1 MKKVHN
7 VYLHRSLG
15 SSEKYTHT
23 HSGQVTL
30 ISILEVRA
38 FDMRFGALD
47 YLRLHFTL

>member
-1 MKKVHN
+1 MKRVHN

-30 ISILEVRA
+30 ISNVEFRP
-38 FDMRFGALD
+38 FNMRLGALD
-47 YLRLHFTL
+47 YLRLHF